1 MGPLFYSDLQTKVQ
15 QMLKCGTD
23 MWNNTFRQARDGGM
37 IVRTKNQ
44 YGKTVWQL
52 PIQQPVH
59 QPIQQEMFNQSETD

>member
-1 MGPLFYSDLQTKVQ
+1 
-15 QMLKCGTD
+15 